1 MLFKHTTQKNGN
13 VNQKAVVFSGRLR
26 PKIIDVKLPAQWL
39 RECQDNHAESSAY
52 KESSWIVDQ
61 RHRAN
66 LLNSEIPIFRLF
78 DVRESKIV
86 EFRDVNIAYFEY
98 AALSYMWGGPQ
109 KTVLLKDN
117 RKALQESGSLNG
129 CISKTVQNAIG
140 FSQQLGI
147 QHLWVDALCIIQ
159 SDDSDKAI
167 QIGKMGSI
175 YAHAKVT
182 LIAASGRNSEAGL
195 PGFRTP
201 RTGKQTQILISR
213 VDTQFSMK
221 LMRTLNPHN
230 NGFSFSHQLDDAE
243 WSRRGWTLQER
254 ALSRRSIIFTDQQ
267 LIWACKQCHRTE
279 ETYCETSLAHTS
291 WFRLQETEYFLD
303 TSLRSFFASDDVIEQ
318 TWYRFR
324 LLVLDFTK
332 RQLTNPGDAHDAIH
346 AILEQVKHLT
356 GDTFLWGLPTTNFEM
371 GLCWEPSSPLGVR
384 KRKDLTVL
392 KTTSLNRRVP
402 FPSWS
407 WLGWH
412 NAISIRVEE
421 RYRDL
426 GMDPEIICY
435 VLRNSPLRLVRVL
448 RISSDVPG
456 EQTRFHPLQ
465 SQQSSP
471 NAISLEDIP
480 KHYPDLGVDKLDDT
494 PDDQLIFFW
503 AEVAQFE
510 VSEIMTMAFESSKN
524 TPWEPRYTYKQRD
537 IRDTNGNVVAQTAY
551 CDFEENARENGTSC
565 IEEPEAGGGTYDF
578 VLIANNNPPDPESK
592 PSKLYCRSRERME
605 SCIGSTMQRYQRKL
619 GKDRK
624 QEECWW
630 LLVDR
635 IIILNLKIFGGALAN
650 AIWFKYFKRFYERF
664 PISPLKYSLDK
675 EHETYRM
682 HAVALRALRT
692 HRHPLSRQT
701 CRIIA
706 GCRFPP
712 PRRNFHRSAISY
724 STPDDPATPE
734 NDKEARAGIEDIPR
748 IPEDGEQENTTDVP
762 QNPTE
767 AELENPV
774 AEDSI
779 QPVENIDPEQR
790 SRGRLSGRTLRAN
803 RQKQPEGLPPIIL
816 PDWFWNNVK
825 LVEELPQT
833 GSLAVYYG
841 GNVPEFVE
849 SSPGP
854 EATEKMS
861 HAIKSI
867 VECDLPPTEKAR
879 YSMHV
884 DVYKEILASIRA
896 GLKLRPSQAVLDG
909 KNIMRPI
916 LHLLC
921 PKDGGTLYLDS
932 VVETISTKLGADL
945 IRLDPVDIAQILG
958 PYIDENL
965 AWTGSK
971 ASLLGYETSRMA
983 GRLED
988 YEKDSSTLP
997 EDIEGV
1003 EEEEMTGMSKKA
1015 GPAIAFTASNS
1026 SEAQKKLSAIFS
1038 RLKGALTPA
1047 AENNRRSSD
1056 VVMPFATF
1064 ADPNFSASSNG
1075 NSSFGNVKSN
1085 AEQWNDLKTT
1095 ALLESFVAAADSK
1108 RASESSGADAT
1119 NTKDL
1124 IIQVRDYKDL
1134 TRTYDG
1140 YNIIDKLRTVV
1151 TKRWQSGRN
1160 IIMVGTSSLEQGES
1174 ELSSAGIQHLQ
1185 SDIVEGEKRTIFV
1198 PPDRRAEQDTIF
1210 ESDDKLRIRTLN
1222 IRHVEDMIT
1231 KLSGDTPVTVDIEKD
1246 LDVAWVVSA
1255 GLDDAVWH
1263 YARVQRLA
1271 TTILGLENSPE
1282 IIDGP
1287 TFWKAQQLLSE
1298 SDNAK
1303 FSWGAAELKEEDND
1317 VNKMLDEINASPKKT
1332 DIREKLKQIRKTCT
1346 PHEKKLLG
1354 GVVIPS
1360 DIHTKFEDVHAPKET
1375 VEALKTL
1382 TSLSL
1387 IRPEAFT
1394 YGVLATDKMPGLL
1407 LYGPPGTGK
1416 TLLAKA
1422 VAKES
1427 GATVLEISGA
1437 EVNDMY
1443 VGEGEKNVRAIF
1455 SLAKKLSPCV
1465 VFIDEADAIFAA
1477 RGDTKRS
1484 TAHREMIN
1492 QFLREWDGMNDLSA
1506 FIMVATN
1513 RPFDLDEAV
1522 LRRLPRRLLV
1532 DLPVEK
1538 DRESI
1543 LKIHL
1548 KDEIIDSSVS
1558 LAELAKNTPFY
1569 SGSDLKNLSVAA
1581 ALACI
1586 REENELATKHEG
1598 DTPYTYPEK
1607 RILTKQHF
1615 DKAMEEISASI
1626 SEDMSTLS
1634 AIRKFDEKYGD
1645 RKGRRKKS
1653 AGLGFGGT
1661 TVPEKDSE
1669 AGRVRKSP
1677 LAV

>member
-1 MLFKHTTQKNGN
+1 MPLCEYCSAIEFEMLRCPTIEELISLNTKAGVPDCYPFKSSSHKRDRPKFSLGLHYRVRQSSSECPFCSAICDIVSDQKDNRMRDLDSFECVASIVACARVVPVKAMAWGPECEFMHLYRIDLIWYPIGEGEKTDQPGIRTDTETFPWYFIN
-13 VNQKAVVFSGRLR
+13 DAFQTYDAEVSDDGTSSRKGNQKVAVFSGRLR
-26 PKIIDVKLPAQWL
+26 PKIIDIKRPAQWL
-39 RECQDNHAESSAY
+39 KECQDNHAECSNSKLPGQAY
-52 KESSWIVDQ
+52 
-61 RHRAN
+61 
-66 LLNSEIPIFRLF
+66 
-78 DVRESKIV
+78 
-86 EFRDVNIAYFEY
+86 
-98 AALSYMWGGPQ
+98 
-109 KTVLLKDN
+109 T
-117 RKALQESGSLNG
+117 RK
-129 CISKTVQNAIG
+129 V
-140 FSQQLGI
+140 F
-147 QHLWVDALCIIQ
+147 
-159 SDDSDKAI
+159 I

-175 YAHAKVT
+175 YAHSKVT
-182 LIAASGRNSEAGL
+182 LIAASGRSAEAGL
-195 PGFRTP
+195 PGFETC
-201 RTGKQTQILISR
+201 RTGKQTQVLISR
-213 VDTQFSMK
+213 VDSQFSMK

-230 NGFSFSHQLDDAE
+230 NGFSFSHQLDGAE

-254 ALSRRSIIFTDQQ
+254 ALARRSIIFTDEQ
-267 LIWACKQCHRTE
+267 LIWACKKCHRTE

-291 WFRLQETEYFLD
+291 WFRLQETECFLD

-324 LLVLDFTK
+324 LLVFDFTK
-332 RQLTNPGDAHDAIH
+332 RQLTKPGDAHDAFH
-346 AILEQVKHLT
+346 AILEQVKQLT

-371 GLCWEPSSPLGVR
+371 GLCWEPGSLLGVR
-384 KRKDLTVL
+384 RRKDLTVL
-392 KTTSLNRRVP
+392 KATSLDRRVP

-435 VLRNSPLRLVRVL
+435 VLRNSPLRLVRVP

-456 EQTRFHPLQ
+456 GHIHFHPLQ

-480 KHYPDLGVDKLDDT
+480 KHFPELGIKKLDDT

-510 VSEIMTMAFESSKN
+510 VSEILTVKHEIPKN
-524 TPWEPRYTYKQRD
+524 TPWEPRYTHKHRD
-537 IRDTNGNVVAQTAY
+537 IKDMNGNVVAQTAY
-551 CDFEENARENGTSC
+551 CYFEETTWEDETSC
-565 IEEPEAGGGTYDF
+565 RAEPDAGSGTFDF
-578 VLIANNNPPDPESK
+578 VLIANSNPPDPESQ
-592 PSKLYCRSRERME
+592 PSKIVLQVERKNGVMYRVNNAEIPEEVWKRSDAKRM
-605 SCIGSTMQRYQRKL
+605 M
-619 GKDRK
+619 
-624 QEECWW
+624 
-630 LLVDR
+630 
-635 IIILNLKIFGGALAN
+635 
-650 AIWFKYFKRFYERF
+650 
-664 PISPLKYSLDK
+664 
-675 EHETYRM
+675 
-682 HAVALRALRT
+682 VAL
-692 HRHPLSRQT
+692 
-701 CRIIA
+701 
-706 GCRFPP
+706 G
-712 PRRNFHRSAISY
+712 
-724 STPDDPATPE
+724 TPDDPATPE

-748 IPEDGEQENTTDVP
+748 IPEDGEQGTSADVP
-762 QNPTE
+762 QIPVE
-767 AELENPV
+767 AELENQV

-779 QPVENIDPEQR
+779 QPVENADPEQR

-825 LVEELPQT
+825 LVEELPQI

-849 SSPGP
+849 SSLGP

-896 GLKLRPSQAVLDG
+896 GLKLRPSQAVLD
-909 KNIMRPI
+909 
-916 LHLLC
+916 
-921 PKDGGTLYLDS
+921 DS

-988 YEKDSSTLP
+988 YEKDSSTVP

-1003 EEEEMTGMSKKA
+1003 EEEELAGMSKKA

-1064 ADPNFSASSNG
+1064 ADPNFSASSNA

-1095 ALLESFVAAADSK
+1095 ALLESLVAGADSK

-1185 SDIVEGEKRTIFV
+1185 SDIVEV
-1198 PPDRRAEQDTIF
+1198 F
-1210 ESDDKLRIRTLN
+1210 ESDDKLRIRNLN

-1271 TTILGLENSPE
+1271 TTILGLESNPE

-1298 SDNAK
+1298 N
-1303 FSWGAAELKEEDND
+1303 ND

-1332 DIREKLKQIRKTCT
+1332 DIKEKLKQIRKTCT

-1548 KDEIIDSSVS
+1548 KDEVIDPSVS

-1661 TVPEKDSE
+1661 SVPEKDSE

-1677 LAV
+1677 VAA